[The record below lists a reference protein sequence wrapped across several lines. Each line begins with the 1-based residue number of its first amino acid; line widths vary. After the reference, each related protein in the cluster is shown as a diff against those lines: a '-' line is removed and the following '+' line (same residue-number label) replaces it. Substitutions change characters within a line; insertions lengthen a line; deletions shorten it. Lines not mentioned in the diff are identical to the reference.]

1 MNEQPVDVDAYPEL
15 ALLCWNRASRSLSRE
30 DAFRLYEREW
40 RLIDPDGMIPEEREL
55 LRGLIEE
62 FGRGVIVA

>member
-1 MNEQPVDVDAYPEL
+1 MNEPLVEIDAYPEL
-15 ALLCWNRASRSLSRE
+15 ALLCWNRASRSIARE

-40 RLIDPDGMIPEEREL
+40 RLIDPGRMTPEEREL
-55 LRGLIEE
+55 LQSLMEE